1 MHLPLAAQCPA
12 VIVPYRLDIAL
23 QAADEAEVKVTKMN
37 HEMHERHEKNSVLN
51 KQCNHAPLEKTIR
64 ISLYLILVLMTSA
77 QADEPSMPDY
87 LTLQQALAFVDE
99 SHPGVQLA
107 AKQQLTDRILQCQ
120 QYELLLN
127 SPGLLQGS
135 CGYWQYIPPL
145 LQQQLLVMR
154 RFLDVALAD
163 QRAARDSEAMSIA
176 YIRQDRI
183 NNRVLLGQRS
193 ELEFTAL
200 DAVYQQVRR
209 TFLVS
214 ESMQRISRSLL
225 AIALNHPHQ
234 LPREVVPPDL
244 SIITNGNA
252 LDEESVLDS
261 IEKKNPLLQQ
271 LQTTDDGAL
280 AVLTRQYLRQAALEQ
295 LLSIALLK
303 AQQKENSV
311 EVDYRDLY
319 LDRSRTLYELEV
331 KADLGDAMT
340 NQTTA
345 RLAQMETDYQ
355 LLMSWVVLDALQGKL
370 PEFVD
375 DNQ

>member
-1 MHLPLAAQCPA
+1 
-12 VIVPYRLDIAL
+12 
-23 QAADEAEVKVTKMN
+23 
-37 HEMHERHEKNSVLN
+37 
-51 KQCNHAPLEKTIR
+51 
-64 ISLYLILVLMTSA
+64 
-77 QADEPSMPDY
+77 MPDY

-107 AKQQLTDRILQCQ
+107 ARQRLADRLLQCQ

-127 SPGLLQGS
+127 APGLLQGS
-135 CGYWQYIPPL
+135 CGYWPFISPL

-183 NNRVLLGQRS
+183 KNRVELGQRS
-193 ELEFTAL
+193 ELEFAAL
-200 DAVYQQVRR
+200 NAVYQQVRR

-225 AIALNHPHQ
+225 AIALNHTHK

-244 SIITNGNA
+244 A
-252 LDEESVLDS
+252 MLKKEKRPDEEAMLNN
-261 IEKKNPLLQQ
+261 IEKNNPVLQQ
-271 LQTTDDGAL
+271 LQTADESAL
-280 AVLTRQYLRQAALEQ
+280 EILTRQYLRQAGLEQ
-295 LLSIALLK
+295 LLSIDLLE
-303 AQQKENSV
+303 AQRRENSV
-311 EVDYRDLY
+311 QIDYRDLY

-345 RLAQMETDYQ
+345 RLAQMETDFQ
-355 LLMSWVVLDALQGKL
+355 LLMSWAVLDALQGRL

-375 DNQ
+375 DNK

>member
-1 MHLPLAAQCPA
+1 
-12 VIVPYRLDIAL
+12 
-23 QAADEAEVKVTKMN
+23 
-37 HEMHERHEKNSVLN
+37 
-51 KQCNHAPLEKTIR
+51 
-64 ISLYLILVLMTSA
+64 
-77 QADEPSMPDY
+77 MPDY
-87 LTLQQALAFVDE
+87 LALQQALAFVDE

-107 AKQQLTDRILQCQ
+107 AQQQLSDHILQCQ

-127 SPGLLQGS
+127 SQGLLQGS
-135 CGYWQYIPPL
+135 CGYWQFIPPL

-183 NNRVLLGQRS
+183 KNRVQLGQRS
-193 ELEFTAL
+193 ELEFAAL
-200 DAVYQQVRR
+200 DAIYQQVRR
-209 TFLVS
+209 KFLVS

-225 AIALNHPHQ
+225 AIALNHTHQ

-244 SIITNGNA
+244 AILNKEKR
-252 LDEESVLDS
+252 LDEESLLRS
-261 IEKKNPLLQQ
+261 IEKNNPLLQQ
-271 LQTTDDGAL
+271 LLTADDNAL
-280 AVLTRQYLRQAALEQ
+280 EILTRQYLRQAALEQ
-295 LLSIALLK
+295 LLSIGLLE

-311 EVDYRDLY
+311 EIDYRDLY

-355 LLMSWVVLDALQGKL
+355 LLMSWAVLDALQGKL
-370 PEFVD
+370 PLFRDQKVAPTGMR
-375 DNQ
+375 

>member
-1 MHLPLAAQCPA
+1 
-12 VIVPYRLDIAL
+12 
-23 QAADEAEVKVTKMN
+23 
-37 HEMHERHEKNSVLN
+37 
-51 KQCNHAPLEKTIR
+51 
-64 ISLYLILVLMTSA
+64 
-77 QADEPSMPDY
+77 MPDY

-107 AKQQLTDRILQCQ
+107 ARQRLADRLLQCQ

-127 SPGLLQGS
+127 APGLLPGS
-135 CGYWQYIPPL
+135 CGYWQFISP
-145 LQQQLLVMR
+145 LQQQKLLVLR

-183 NNRVLLGQRS
+183 KNRVQLGQRS
-193 ELEFTAL
+193 ELEFAAL

-225 AIALNHPHQ
+225 AIALNHAHQ

-244 SIITNGNA
+244 A
-252 LDEESVLDS
+252 MLKKEQRLDEETMLNN
-261 IEKKNPLLQQ
+261 IEKNNPVLQQ
-271 LQTTDDGAL
+271 LQTADDR
-280 AVLTRQYLRQAALEQ
+280 VLETVTRQYLHQAALEQ
-295 LLSIALLK
+295 LLSIALLE
-303 AQQKENSV
+303 AQQRENSV
-311 EVDYRDLY
+311 QIDYRDLY

-355 LLMSWVVLDALQGKL
+355 LLMSWAVLNALQGKL

-375 DNQ
+375 DNK

>member
-1 MHLPLAAQCPA
+1 MSHLPGGEGEGVYL
-12 VIVPYRLDIAL
+12 IRL
-23 QAADEAEVKVTKMN
+23 
-37 HEMHERHEKNSVLN
+37 
-51 KQCNHAPLEKTIR
+51 
-64 ISLYLILVLMTSA
+64 SLFLILVLMNAA
-77 QADEPSMPDY
+77 QAQESSMPDY

-135 CGYWQYIPPL
+135 CGYWQFIPPL

-183 NNRVLLGQRS
+183 KNRVLLGQRS
-193 ELEFTAL
+193 ELDFAAL
-200 DAVYQQVRR
+200 DAVYQQARR

-214 ESMQRISRSLL
+214 EDMQRISRSLL
-225 AIALNHPHQ
+225 AIALNHTHQ

-244 SIITNGNA
+244 SIMKNGKT
-252 LDEESVLDS
+252 LDEESVLRN
-261 IEKKNPLLQQ
+261 IEKSNPLLQQ
-271 LQTTDDGAL
+271 LQTVDDAAL
-280 AVLTRQYLRQAALEQ
+280 VVLARQYLRQAALEQ
-295 LLSIALLK
+295 LLSIALLEE
-303 AQQKENSV
+303 QQKENNV
-311 EVDYRDLY
+311 EIDYRDLY

-345 RLAQMETDYQ
+345 RLVQMETDYQ
-355 LLMSWVVLDALQGKL
+355 LLMSWVVLDALQGRS
-370 PEFVD
+370 PEFFD
-375 DNQ
+375 ENE

>member
-1 MHLPLAAQCPA
+1 
-12 VIVPYRLDIAL
+12 
-23 QAADEAEVKVTKMN
+23 
-37 HEMHERHEKNSVLN
+37 
-51 KQCNHAPLEKTIR
+51 
-64 ISLYLILVLMTSA
+64 
-77 QADEPSMPDY
+77 MPDY

-107 AKQQLTDRILQCQ
+107 ARQRLEDRIQQCQ

-127 SPGLLQGS
+127 APGLLQGS
-135 CGYWQYIPPL
+135 CGYWQFISPL

-183 NNRVLLGQRS
+183 KNRVELGQRS
-193 ELEFTAL
+193 ELDFAAL

-225 AIALNHPHQ
+225 AIALNHTQ
-234 LPREVVPPDL
+234 KLPREVVPPDL
-244 SIITNGNA
+244 A
-252 LDEESVLDS
+252 MLKKEKRPDEESVLRS
-261 IEKKNPLLQQ
+261 IEKNNPVLQQ
-271 LQTTDDGAL
+271 LQTADESVL
-280 AVLTRQYLRQAALEQ
+280 EILTRQYLNQAGLEQ
-295 LLSIALLK
+295 LLSINLLE
-303 AQQKENSV
+303 AQQRENSV
-311 EVDYRDLY
+311 QIDYRDLY

-345 RLAQMETDYQ
+345 RLAQMETDFQ
-355 LLMSWVVLDALQGKL
+355 LLMSWAVLDALQGRL

-375 DNQ
+375 DNK